1 MAPSSAQPPLWLP
14 DRTHVAHLTRFMG
27 WLARDQGT
35 TFETYH
41 QLYEWSVTHPDRFW
55 STLAR
60 YFQVRFGTPPA
71 SAFEAGHKAM
81 GAVWFPGATL
91 NYAEHLLRFAADEN
105 PVDLDQTAVLFRSES
120 QGQPVRLSRRELREQ
135 VGTVAGRFRSLG
147 VKAGDR
153 VAGYLPNRPETL
165 VAFLA
170 AASLGAIWSVVPV
183 ELSSHGVLDRLTQI
197 QPKLLVTA
205 VAYRYDGRLH
215 DQRQAIERIVAELPS
230 LEAVLLIPLDPAD
243 EGGVTGDW
251 NVPGTRTIS
260 WADARSSQGGLRFH
274 RVPFAH
280 PLWILFS
287 SGSTGAPKPIVHGH
301 GGMLLEHLKALHLH
315 LDLSA
320 GDRFFWYTTAG
331 WMMWNFL
338 IAGLALGATVVLY
351 DGCPKFPDLSVLWRF
366 VSEERIDYFGTSA
379 PFLMACC
386 KEGLRPGAQFDLAQ
400 LRGIGS
406 TGAPLPPEGFEWV
419 YREVKPDVWL
429 GSMSGGTDVC
439 TAFVLGNP
447 LLPVYA
453 GQLQCRGLGA
463 PVEAWDEDGRPVLD
477 QVGEL
482 VLTGPM
488 PCMPLGFWNDP
499 DDRRLREAYFDV
511 YPGIWRHGD
520 WIRINAEDGQCI
532 IYGRSDSTLKR
543 GGVRMGTSEFYRVIE
558 TLPEIGEAL
567 VIDTSRLDT
576 AGATGQLLLFV
587 ALRPGALLDAA
598 LRQKIV
604 AALRTELSPRH
615 VPDAIYAVPEIPHTL
630 NGKKM
635 EVPVKRMFA
644 GVPLERAANLYA
656 VANPDAL
663 EFFARLAHTA
673 ATASHGGHGG
683 TEPHGAT
690 ADHGE
695 KRDDHPPHTLS

>member
-1 MAPSSAQPPLWLP
+1 MAPLSAQPPLWLP
-14 DRTHVAHLTRFMG
+14 DRTHTAHLTRFMG
-27 WLARDQGT
+27 WLAQDQGT
-35 TFETYH
+35 GFETYER
-41 QLYEWSVTHPDRFW
+41 LYEWSITHPDRFW
-55 STLAR
+55 SAIAR
-60 YFQVRFGTPPA
+60 YFRVRFGTTPV
-71 SAFEAGHKAM
+71 STLEAGHNKAM
-81 GAVWFPGATL
+81 NAVWFPGATL
-91 NYAEHLLRFAADEN
+91 NYAEHLLRFSTDDN

-120 QGQPVRLSRRELREQ
+120 HVRSVEISRRELREQ
-135 VGTVAGRFRSLG
+135 VAAVAGRFRSLG
-147 VKAGDR
+147 VRAGER

-183 ELSSHGVLDRLTQI
+183 ELSSHGVLDRFTQI
-197 QPKLLVTA
+197 EPKLLVTS

-215 DQRQAIERIVAELPS
+215 DQRQAIERIVAQLPS
-230 LEAVLLIPLDPAD
+230 LEAVLLIPLEHA
-243 EGGVTGDW
+243 GGDRAVGRW
-251 NVPGTRTIS
+251 GVPGIRTIS
-260 WADARSSQGGLRFH
+260 WDDAASTPAGLQFH

-301 GGMLLEHLKALHLH
+301 GGMLLEHLKALRLH

-338 IAGLALGATVVLY
+338 IAGLALGSTIVLY
-351 DGCPKFPDLSVLWRF
+351 DGCPKFPDLSILWRL
-366 VSEERIDYFGTSA
+366 VSEEGIDYFGTSA
-379 PFLMACC
+379 PFLMACR
-386 KEGLRPGAQFDLAQ
+386 KEGLRPGAQFDLAR

-419 YREVKPDVWL
+419 YREVKSDVWL

-463 PVEAWDEDGRPVLD
+463 PVEAWDENGRPVLD

-488 PCMPLGFWNDP
+488 PCMPVGFWNDL
-499 DDRRLREAYFDV
+499 DNRRFREAYFDV

-520 WIRINAEDGQCI
+520 WIRINAANGQCI

-558 TLPEIGEAL
+558 TLPEIAEAL
-567 VIDTSRLDT
+567 VIDTTRLDA
-576 AGATGQLLLFV
+576 AGATGKLLLFV
-587 ALRPGALLDAA
+587 ALRPGAQLDAA
-598 LRQKIV
+598 LRHKIV
-604 AALRTELSPRH
+604 TALRTDLSPRH
-615 VPDAIYAVPEIPHTL
+615 VPDEIYAVPEIPHTL

-644 GVPLERAANLYA
+644 GVPLERAANLHA

-673 ATASHGGHGG
+673 GHGRS
-683 TEPHGAT
+683 P
-690 ADHGE
+690 D
-695 KRDDHPPHTLS
+695 

>member
-1 MAPSSAQPPLWLP
+1 
-14 DRTHVAHLTRFMG
+14 VAHLTRFMR

-35 TFETYH
+35 DFETYE
-41 QLYEWSVTHPDRFW
+41 QLYERSITHPDRFW
-55 STLAR
+55 SALAR
-60 YFQVRFGTPPA
+60 YFQVRFGKAPA
-71 SAFEAGHKAM
+71 SALEIGHQAM
-81 GAVWFPGATL
+81 DAVWFPGATL
-91 NYAEHLLRFAADEN
+91 NYAEHLLRFSLDEN
-105 PVDLDQTAVLFRSES
+105 PVDLDQTAVLFHSES
-120 QGQPVRLSRRELREQ
+120 QVQPVQISRRELREQ
-135 VGTVAGRFRSLG
+135 VAAVAGRFRSLG
-147 VKAGDR
+147 LKAGDR

-183 ELSSHGVLDRLTQI
+183 ELSSHGVLDRFTQI
-197 QPKLLVTA
+197 QPKLLVTTT
-205 VAYRYDGRLH
+205 AYRYDGKLH

-230 LEAVLLIPLDPAD
+230 VEAVFLIPLDPAD
-243 EGGVTGDW
+243 ENRAIGGW
-251 NVPGTRTIS
+251 NFSGIRTIS
-260 WADARSSQGGLRFH
+260 WSDAMSTPASLQFH

-315 LDLSA
+315 LDLCA

-338 IAGLALGATVVLY
+338 IAGLALGSTIVLY
-351 DGCPKFPDLSVLWRF
+351 DGCPRFPDLSVLWRF
-366 VSEERIDYFGTSA
+366 VSEEQIDYFGTSA
-379 PFLMACC
+379 PFLMACR
-386 KEGLRPGAQFDLAQ
+386 KEGLRPGAQFDLAR

-439 TAFVLGNP
+439 TAFVLANP

-463 PVEAWDEDGRPVLD
+463 PVEAWDENGRPVLD

-488 PCMPLGFWNDP
+488 PCMPVGFWNDP
-499 DDRRLREAYFDV
+499 DGRRFREAYFDV

-520 WIRINAEDGQCI
+520 WIRINAADGQCI

-543 GGVRMGTSEFYRVIE
+543 GGVRMGSSEFYQVVE
-558 TLPEIGEAL
+558 TLSEIAEAL
-567 VIDTSRLDT
+567 VIDTTRLDVP
-576 AGATGQLLLFV
+576 GATGKLLLFL
-587 ALRPGALLDAA
+587 ALRPGAQLDAA
-598 LRQKIV
+598 LRHKIV
-604 AALRTELSPRH
+604 TALRTDLSPRH

-635 EVPVKRMFA
+635 EVPVKRIFE
-644 GVPLERAANLYA
+644 GVPIERAASLHA
-656 VANPDAL
+656 VANPNAL

-673 ATASHGGHGG
+673 GAMD
-683 TEPHGAT
+683 PH
-690 ADHGE
+690 
-695 KRDDHPPHTLS
+695 RR

>member
-1 MAPSSAQPPLWLP
+1 MA
-14 DRTHVAHLTRFMG
+14 

-35 TFETYH
+35 DFKTYE
-41 QLYEWSVTHPDRFW
+41 QLYEWSVSYPGRFW
-55 STLAR
+55 SALAR
-60 YFQVRFGTPPA
+60 YFHVRFGTAPVSTLGA
-71 SAFEAGHKAM
+71 VDQAM
-81 GAVWFPGATL
+81 NAVWFPGATL
-91 NYAEHLLRFAADEN
+91 NYAEHLLRFSPDEN

-120 QGQPVRLSRRELREQ
+120 QVGSVEISRRDLRDQ
-135 VGTVAGRFRSLG
+135 VAAIAGRFRSLG

-183 ELSSHGVLDRLTQI
+183 ELSSHGVLERFTQI
-197 QPKLLVTA
+197 EPKLLVTA
-205 VAYRYDGRLH
+205 VAYRYDGKLH
-215 DQRQAIERIVAELPS
+215 DQRQSIERIVAELPS

-243 EGGVTGDW
+243 ENRAIGGW
-251 NVPGTRTIS
+251 NFSGIRTIS
-260 WADARSSQGGLRFH
+260 WAEATSTPASLQFH
-274 RVPFAH
+274 RVPFIH
-280 PLWILFS
+280 PLWVLFS
-287 SGSTGAPKPIVHGH
+287 SGSTGAPKPIIHGH

-338 IAGLALGATVVLY
+338 IAGLALGSTIVLY

-379 PFLMACC
+379 PFLMACR
-386 KEGLRPGAQFDLAQ
+386 KEGLRPGARFDLTR

-406 TGAPLPPEGFEWV
+406 TGAPLSPEGFEWV
-419 YREVKPDVWL
+419 YREVKSDVWL

-463 PVEAWDEDGRPVLD
+463 PVEAWDENGRAVLG

-488 PCMPLGFWNDP
+488 PCMPVGFWNDP
-499 DDRRLREAYFDV
+499 DGRRFREAYFDV

-520 WIRINAEDGQCI
+520 WIRINAADGQCI

-558 TLPEIGEAL
+558 TLPEIAEAL
-567 VIDTSRLDT
+567 VVDTSRLDT
-576 AGATGQLLLFV
+576 AGATGKLLLFV
-587 ALRPGALLDAA
+587 ALRPGAEFDAA
-598 LRQKIV
+598 LRHRIV
-604 AALRTELSPRH
+604 TTLRTDLSPRH
-615 VPDAIYAVPEIPHTL
+615 VPDEIYAVPEIPHTL

-635 EVPVKRMFA
+635 EVPVKRIFE
-644 GVPLERAANLYA
+644 GVPLERAASLHA

-663 EFFARLAHTA
+663 EFFARLAHA
-673 ATASHGGHGG
+673 
-683 TEPHGAT
+683 PGAT
-690 ADHGE
+690 DPQ
-695 KRDDHPPHTLS
+695 RI